1 MNDNQKYYR
10 YILSNK
16 NRTVLYIGYTD
27 NLKRRISQYKSG
39 NGAVFTKKYNAIELI
54 YFEEFIEKS
63 LAKKR
68 ESQLKNWRKDW
79 KWDLIKVENPY
90 LKTLEIE

>member
-1 MNDNQKYYR
+1 MNDNQKYYC
-10 YILSNK
+10 YTLSNK

-27 NLKRRISQYKSG
+27 NLKRRLNQHKTG

-54 YFEEFIEKS
+54 YFEELLDKKE
-63 LAKKR
+63 AKKR

-79 KWDLIKVENPY
+79 KWDLVKVKNPN

>member
-1 MNDNQKYYR
+1 MNDNPKYYC

-27 NLKRRISQYKSG
+27 NLGRRIHQHEKG
-39 NGAVFTKKYNAIELI
+39 NGALFTKKYNAYDLM
-54 YFEEFIEKS
+54 YFEVFNDKRE
-63 LAKKR
+63 AKKR

-79 KWDLIKVENPY
+79 KWDLVKSINPD
-90 LKTLEIE
+90 LKILEI